1 MVFFAYMKPLLTLFL
16 LLFCQPVRLVGQAK
30 APVKKPNILLILA
43 DDLGYGDLGSY
54 GAPDIQTPHIDS
66 LVRAGMRFSHF
77 YANSSVCSPSRAA
90 LLSGR
95 YPERVGVP
103 GVIRTMPDDNWGYL
117 SPTAVLLPSVLK
129 KNGYHTAL
137 VGKWHLGLESPNLPN
152 DRGFDLFHGFEGDM
166 MDDYYTHRR
175 HDRNYMRLN
184 RQPISP
190 TGHATDL
197 FTQWAV
203 DYLQQR
209 ADQASPFFLYLAYN
223 APHDPIQPPANWLA
237 KVKTRQPG
245 ISEKRAKLAAL
256 IEHMDDGIGK
266 VIQTLRAKGLYDNT
280 LIVFVSDNGG
290 KLFDGAS
297 NGPLRSGKGHMYEG
311 GIRIP
316 ACVVWPG
323 KVTAQRQSQQPLLLM
338 DLFPTL
344 VEASGTTVGHPIDG
358 QSFLP
363 ILLKKS
369 QTPVPERPLFFIRRE
384 GGDGYNGKT
393 TDAVRIGDWKLLQ
406 DSPYSP
412 LELYNLK
419 DDPQEKSNQAAE
431 RPDEF
436 KRLEKLMREHTRLGG
451 AIPWEKSIK

>member
-1 MVFFAYMKPLLTLFL
+1 MKHVVILLLV
-16 LLFCQPVRLVGQAK
+16 LFCQSVRVVGQAK
-30 APVKKPNILLILA
+30 SSVKKPNILLILA
-43 DDLGYGDLGSY
+43 DDLGYGDLSSY

-95 YPERVGVP
+95 YPEQVGVP

-117 SPTAVLLPSVLK
+117 APATVLLPSLLK

-166 MDDYYTHRR
+166 MDDYYTHLR

-184 RQPISP
+184 RQVIDP

-197 FTQWAV
+197 FTQWAT

-209 ADQASPFFLYLAYN
+209 AAQPKPFFLYLAYN
-223 APHDPIQPPANWLA
+223 APHDPIQPPADWLA
-237 KVKTRQPG
+237 KVKARQPG
-245 ISEKRAKLAAL
+245 ISDKRAKLAAL
-256 IEHMDDGIGK
+256 IEHMDAGIGK
-266 VIQTLRAKGLYDNT
+266 VIQTLRAKGLYENT
-280 LIVFVSDNGG
+280 LILFVSDNGG
-290 KLFDGAS
+290 KLFDGAN

-323 KVTAQRQSQQPLLLM
+323 KIAAQSQSQQPLLLM
-338 DLFPTL
+338 DLLPTL
-344 VEASGTTVGHPIDG
+344 AEASGTRVSQAIDG
-358 QSFLP
+358 RSFLP
-363 ILLKKS
+363 ILLGAS
-369 QTPVPERPLFFIRRE
+369 QTLTPERPVFFIRRE
-384 GGDGYNGKT
+384 GGIEYSGKT
-393 TDAVRIGDWKLLQ
+393 IDAVRLGDWKLLQ

-419 DDPQEKSNQAAE
+419 DDPQEKVNRAAD
-431 RPDEF
+431 RPEEF
-436 KRLEKLMREHTRLGG
+436 KQLEKLMREHTRQGG
-451 AIPWEKSIK
+451 AIPWQRTN